1 MARNFTRWHHFGMR
15 DENVATGA
23 LATYLRLV
31 VVPSF
36 RAILFGI
43 PEARGLLGLKIDPF
57 WYFSEFLF
65 CSTHFGHQSMKHMK
79 H

>member
-1 MARNFTRWHHFGMR
+1 MARNSTRWHHFGMR

-43 PEARGLLGLKIDPF
+43 PQARGLSGLKIDPF
-57 WYFSEFLF
+57 WYFSDFFFAAPTLG
-65 CSTHFGHQSMKHMK
+65 TNP
-79 H
+79 